1 MKDQTDGVQDPYRP
15 QDADIRMTEEFLK
28 LREEMAALHKEYTSL
43 RYDDLRTSVITGL
56 RSGFMEHMS
65 DSVSENI
72 RSASGNSGCPYRQTC
87 PAEAEKTIT
96 EALDCFSA
104 GDTEKARMM
113 LDGLKELIVGSCSP
127 CLDKNCSAHI
137 RYILTYVN
145 DMVCLFDRLSGSPAA
160 ESGTDRLTGPVPEK
174 EDAEMKNN
182 DGPGPEALRL
192 LPEDR
197 DLSEKAE
204 SLITPLASAR
214 RLEIMGLL
222 SENEKTFSDIS
233 RKTGLRTGHLQFHLR
248 ILEKGSYIEND
259 RKTKTYRLT
268 EKGRTAAGFI
278 VGFMKET
285 DLLRRDFR
293 KLIFCDGISGNRS
306 SATGFPETDDDASA
320 TETVLSLRRHGTVH
334 ESRAQDP
341 AFQGVYHEKSIDLIR
356 KPEKTRQFR
365 SSL

>member
-1 MKDQTDGVQDPYRP
+1 
-15 QDADIRMTEEFLK
+15 
-28 LREEMAALHKEYTSL
+28 
-43 RYDDLRTSVITGL
+43 
-56 RSGFMEHMS
+56 
-65 DSVSENI
+65 
-72 RSASGNSGCPYRQTC
+72 
-87 PAEAEKTIT
+87 
-96 EALDCFSA
+96 
-104 GDTEKARMM
+104 MM

-160 ESGTDRLTGPVPEK
+160 ESETGRPTGPVPKK
-174 EDAEMKNN
+174 EDAEKQE
-182 DGPGPEALRL
+182 GIPGPEALHL

-197 DLSEKAE
+197 TLSEKAE
-204 SLITPLASAR
+204 SLIAPLANAR

-259 RKTKTYRLT
+259 KKTKTYRLT

-285 DLLRRDFR
+285 DLLRRDLPEAADACIHSRNGFIR
-293 KLIFCDGISGNRS
+293 SASWNR
-306 SATGFPETDDDASA
+306 T
-320 TETVLSLRRHGTVH
+320 
-334 ESRAQDP
+334 
-341 AFQGVYHEKSIDLIR
+341 R
-356 KPEKTRQFR
+356 KPGAGSGF
-365 SSL
+365 SGCVS